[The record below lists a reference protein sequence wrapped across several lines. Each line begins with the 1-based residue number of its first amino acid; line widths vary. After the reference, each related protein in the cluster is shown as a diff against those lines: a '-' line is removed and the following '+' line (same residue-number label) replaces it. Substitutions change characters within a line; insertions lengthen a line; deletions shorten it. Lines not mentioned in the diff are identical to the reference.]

1 MRVYFPVG
9 QPELLEISWG
19 DEKHEVTIAP
29 TDGGLDLTPFHLP
42 PRASFTVSKAGDRLL
57 TTTQEDLSILDGTVE
72 LVRSSLCLDIRVEE
86 ESLYPVS
93 PTTAFYADDIQMVV
107 FAELAGVCR
116 PLPMLVSWWYQKRPY
131 FVTVGEI
138 PPLPQESETASLVR
152 SYAFGF
158 FIDPAL
164 PKGTWEV
171 RLDLPT
177 GRNLCRIEVRLLEGK
192 RPRFGESA
200 PLFRPKPEGGRILDE
215 LG

>member
-9 QPELLEISWG
+9 QSEVLEISWG

-29 TDGGLDLTPFHLP
+29 PDGGLDLSPFRIP
-42 PRASFTVSKAGDRLL
+42 PRAPFTVSKAGGRLL
-57 TTTQEDLSILDGTVE
+57 TTTKEDLCVLDSTVE
-72 LVRSSLCLDIRVEE
+72 LVRSSLCLDIQVGE

-93 PTTAFYADDIQMVV
+93 PTTTFYADDIQMVV

-116 PLPMLVSWWYQKRPY
+116 PLPMLVSWWYRKRPY

-138 PPLPQESETASLVR
+138 PPLPQESETTSLVR
-152 SYAFGF
+152 SCAFGF

-192 RPRFGESA
+192 RPHLGESGT
-200 PLFRPKPEGGRILDE
+200 LFRPKPEGGRMLDE

>member
-1 MRVYFPVG
+1 M
-9 QPELLEISWG
+9 EISRG
-19 DEKHEVTIAP
+19 NEKHEVTVAP
-29 TDGGLDLTPFHLP
+29 PDGGIDLTPL
-42 PRASFTVSKAGDRLL
+42 RLGLKTAFTVSMAGDRLL

-72 LVRSSLCLDIRVEE
+72 LMRSSLCLDIRVEE
-86 ESLYPVS
+86 ESLSPVS
-93 PTTAFYADDIQMVV
+93 PTTVFYADDIQMVV

-116 PLPMLVSWWYQKRPY
+116 PLPMLVSWWYRKRPY

-192 RPRFGESA
+192 RPRFGESGT
-200 PLFRPKPEGGRILDE
+200 LFRPKPEGGRILDK